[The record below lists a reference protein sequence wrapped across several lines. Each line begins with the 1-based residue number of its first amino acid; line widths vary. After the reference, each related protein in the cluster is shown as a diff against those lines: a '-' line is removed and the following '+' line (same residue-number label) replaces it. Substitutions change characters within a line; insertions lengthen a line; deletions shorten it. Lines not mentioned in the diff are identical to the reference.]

1 MAHTPKPIRK
11 AAKAARRQRGPRF
24 SFGRSGYGRTV
35 IVNEKWTIESAA
47 GVGWTQFKNDMR
59 AARIP
64 HGQRVHQFDL
74 TGLEDRN
81 GGIPFIRQYPSDLGS
96 EYLDLIDRNGG
107 MLINMQA
114 LRTAS
119 WKSPS

>member
-11 AAKAARRQRGPRF
+11 AAKAARRQRGPRV

-35 IVNEKWTIESAA
+35 I
-47 GVGWTQFKNDMR
+47 
-59 AARIP
+59 
-64 HGQRVHQFDL
+64 
-74 TGLEDRN
+74 
-81 GGIPFIRQYPSDLGS
+81 PFMRQYPSDLGS

-114 LRTAS
+114 LRDFEE
-119 WKSPS
+119 